1 MHNQM
6 KTIHHTSYALAVL
19 LLMAT
24 ALAGCRDSFSD
35 RDLPTPAPTET
46 GAPDGTIEVRLP
58 YAAPLMST
66 PTNLRAMKPEDE
78 CAIDATRS
86 RLFVFNS
93 DGKLL
98 YEAPITSV
106 RPDGTE
112 KASTTR
118 VPSPP
123 SSRRAM
129 GSSWRS
135 TPTLTPSR

>member
-1 MHNQM
+1 
-6 KTIHHTSYALAVL
+6 
-19 LLMAT
+19 MAT

-112 KASTTR
+112 KGKYDKGTVTAFLKAVSYTHLTLPTTER
-118 VPSPP
+118 V
-123 SSRRAM
+123 
-129 GSSWRS
+129 
-135 TPTLTPSR
+135 